1 MHGCPFTTQ
10 PLKGPVSFIKRS
22 GKSAAEDRGEAGY
35 EGIRCGSSRAKKK
48 ADTFLKKSIQKT
60 FDSRTRVG

>member
-22 GKSAAEDRGEAGY
+22 GKSAAEDRGDQGY
-35 EGIRCGSSRAKKK
+35 GGITYRQSRAKKK
-48 ADTFLKKSIQKT
+48 QILF
-60 FDSRTRVG
+60 